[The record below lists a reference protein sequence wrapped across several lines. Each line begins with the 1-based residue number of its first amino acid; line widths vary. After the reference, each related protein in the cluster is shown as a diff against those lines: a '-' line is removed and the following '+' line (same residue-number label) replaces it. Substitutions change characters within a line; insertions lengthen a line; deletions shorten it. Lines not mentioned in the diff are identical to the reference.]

1 MIAQPD
7 KNRKKIFK
15 WIGVGILI
23 VLCTCFAGVYLLKSG
38 LTIERLSIGQ
48 VIVSNSSLVW
58 NDKLELDLGRVAIL
72 QGEERTENFYFPKLV
87 ARSIKTEAFLS
98 RFVSKITIES
108 IKIGDR
114 NVSIDLTQQQDQSYL
129 LHLES
134 ETTKLD
140 ALVEIEAEGILV
152 IITDLSDDRIGLKA
166 SGQVQFE
173 TKDVNLTGSVIADI
187 ENSFPVELNFAADD
201 EKISFWGAEAGIIT
215 DIMPFVDL
223 FGMPQNITKWFTDY
237 LSASRYHLKSLKGEY
252 VFGDPMS
259 LFHSFEAEIMVED
272 VAYIFEPDLEPIY
285 DDQPRAFF
293 KNGVFNIRPHKPV
306 FYGHDVGNSWVD
318 INFNDFDNVILT
330 AYIKARAIADQAI
343 LDLLSYYS
351 IDLPFLQV
359 EGETESDLQLVI
371 NLRTDEISGAGS
383 FFIDEGIILYDGA
396 EFNVKDTHFSLK
408 DSEVLLEQLEVRYED
423 LFVAHVTG
431 QILADKDVWDLDID
445 FDQLTFD
452 LGESTLNLDVTDSA
466 PDVGYHASPDGHFL
480 EVSNSSWKLDSTALS
495 LGGFRAPVN
504 LDDLSAQIP
513 PVSLAMPP
521 GILTEISGSFSIK
534 KEIADFNCQLLTY
547 HVNNLKLEQPK
558 TQFRVRYLDKLIIDT
573 KERSQW
579 SLTNVPITFYP
590 SALVYADNVLTTAAS
605 SFSYGNFFESQFTGD
620 FNTKT
625 REGALYLSRIKL
637 THNNLDTD
645 IDIEERTLVEIT
657 EKEGTFVIDF
667 TEFDLRIMTDER
679 GNWSAEFV
687 DLSKI
692 YRRSELLKTYKISS
706 GNLSISSVNGNRPYN
721 FTAAIPSPYPLL
733 LQEGE
738 VSDRLTITGK
748 LTEEGLT
755 AIVNENIHI
764 DYFDDQLDISSQSVG
779 YNIAAV
785 KELMNDFFDS
795 PEDHDEEGNDGVN
808 LHLHAEDSYL
818 YLSPQSKVLADT
830 IELEYIDGELSMDLK
845 HEEGQLQLQRIGG
858 IYFVNGENL
867 NDVFMGALIQG
878 SYIQG
883 GKLALAGM
891 GTDDELSAVI
901 EIQDTVLKDL
911 KTLNNTMTLLN
922 TLPALVT
929 FSVPDYET
937 KGLPVS
943 SAIVG
948 VKYSQGKTVFKSI
961 DLKSSVLQ
969 AAGQG
974 WIDTS
979 NRQIDM
985 DIQLTSQAGENI
997 RKIPLVGYVVAGD
1010 SEDTS
1015 VTLKIEGALDN
1026 PEVSNSVLKEIATMP
1041 IDILF
1046 RTLNLPM
1053 YYIQKL
1059 NTSSGNGERKPIDEP
1074 FEGWQESD
1082 R

>member
-1 MIAQPD
+1 MIAQAN
-7 KNRKKIFK
+7 KKRKKIFT
-15 WIGVGILI
+15 WIGVGMLI
-23 VLCTCFAGVYLLKSG
+23 FICTSFAAVYLLKSG
-38 LTIERLSIGQ
+38 FTVERLSIGQ
-48 VIVSNSSLVW
+48 VIVSNSSFVW
-58 NDKLELDLGRVAIL
+58 NDRLELAFGRVAIG
-72 QGEERTENFYFPKLV
+72 QEEQPAENFYLQKLV
-87 ARSIKTEAFLS
+87 ARSIKTAALLS
-98 RFVSKITIES
+98 RFVSKISIES
-108 IKIGDR
+108 LTVGDR
-114 NVSIDLTQQQDQSYL
+114 DISINLTQQQDRSYL
-129 LHLES
+129 LHMES
-134 ETTKLD
+134 ETTKID
-140 ALVEIEAEGILV
+140 AHVEIEVAQILV
-152 IITDLSDDRIGLKA
+152 MIKDLSDRQIGLKA
-166 SGQVQFE
+166 SGQVLLGAK
-173 TKDVNLTGSVIADI
+173 TKKITGSFIADI

-201 EKISFWGAEAGIIT
+201 QKISFWGSDAGIIT
-215 DIMPFVDL
+215 DIRPLVGL
-223 FGMPQNITKWFTDY
+223 VGMSANITKWFTDY
-237 LSASRYHLKSLKGEY
+237 LLANRYHLSSLKGEY

-272 VAYIFEPDLEPIY
+272 VAYTFEPDLEPIY
-285 DDQPRAFF
+285 DDQPRAVF
-293 KNGVFNIRPHKPV
+293 KNGVLDIRPHEPV

-330 AYIKARAIADQAI
+330 AYIKTRTIADEAI

-371 NLRTDEISGAGS
+371 NLWTDEISGAGS

-396 EFNVKDTHFSLK
+396 EFNVKDTRFSLK
-408 DSEVLLEQLEVRYED
+408 DSEVLLEQLEVGYKD
-423 LFVAHVTG
+423 LFVARVTG
-431 QILADKDVWDLDID
+431 QIFADKDVWDLDID
-445 FDQLTFD
+445 LDQLTFD
-452 LGESTLNLDVTDSA
+452 LGESTLNLDVADSA

-504 LDDLSAQIP
+504 LDDLSTQIP
-513 PVSLAMPP
+513 PVSLAMLP

-534 KEIADFNCQLLTY
+534 KEIADFNCQLLKY

-558 TQFRVRYLDKLIIDT
+558 TLFRVRYLDKLIMDT
-573 KERSQW
+573 KETSQW

-590 SALVYADNVLTTAAS
+590 STLVYADNVLTTAAS

-645 IDIEERTLVEIT
+645 IDIGDHTLVEIT
-657 EKEGTFVIDF
+657 EREGTFVIDF
-667 TEFDLRIMTDER
+667 TEFDLRIMTDDQS
-679 GNWSAEFV
+679 NWSAEFA

-706 GNLSISSVNGNRPYN
+706 GNLSISSVNGNRPYTFN
-721 FTAAIPSPYPLL
+721 AAVPSPYPLL
-733 LQEGE
+733 IQEGE
-738 VSDRLTITGK
+738 VSDRLNITGK

-808 LHLHAEDSYL
+808 LHLKAEDSYL

-830 IELEYIDGELSMDLK
+830 IELEYVDGELSMDLK

-878 SYIQG
+878 SYVQG

-891 GTDDELSAVI
+891 GSDDELSAVI
-901 EIQDTVLKDL
+901 EIKDTILKDL
-911 KTLNNTMTLLN
+911 KTMNNTMTLLN
-922 TLPALVT
+922 TIPALVT

-1053 YYIQKL
+1053 HYIHKL
-1059 NTSSGNGERKPIDEP
+1059 NTSSGNGERKPITEP